1 MRSRSAIL
9 FTALSALTAG
19 LFLLDLAVGAVRIP
33 VADVWAALVVGA
45 GTLAVCVT
53 RFLTGIPPEIAT
65 A

>member
-33 VADVWAALVVGA
+33 VAVVWAALTGGNLLHTTVKIVVNIR
-45 GTLAVCVT
+45 L
-53 RFLTGIPPEIAT
+53 I
-65 A
+65 